1 MATQRGAGR
10 PLRRRVTD
18 GNRLRVGVHVDEG
31 SSTLGAGPPGRS
43 ERGDD
48 GGGSGAASVAAIR
61 DLAPL
66 VRRHAEE
73 GERAGRIPEAVLEG
87 LRDAGVFRLLVPKA
101 YGGLEHDVA
110 TFSQAVQAVAAADGS
125 SGWIAMIGAIG
136 GLVAGALPPATAAEI
151 WRDPDTI
158 VVGPITPL
166 GIARQ
171 TADGWVVSG
180 RWPFASGCRQAGWIV
195 VGCIAECRD
204 AGQEPASRKPFD
216 WRLAILPASE
226 VRILDTWSVSGL
238 GATGSDDVEIVD
250 VLVPADRVVRF
261 GGSPIEPGPLYA
273 LPVQCFLAIGVA
285 SVALGVARAAIEELV
300 RLAATKIPIG
310 TTAPLARR
318 ATARIQAAQAE
329 AAVRAAG
336 ALLHEE
342 LGEAWR
348 ALCEPRRLG
357 VRERLLVRLACTN
370 ATLSSAHAVELAY
383 AAGGGTANYRTSP
396 LQRHLRDIHAVTQHF
411 STAAP
416 SWELLGRVL
425 LDPAADPVLL

>member
-1 MATQRGAGR
+1 MS
-10 PLRRRVTD
+10 
-18 GNRLRVGVHVDEG
+18 VHVEEG
-31 SSTLGAGPPGRS
+31 SVTRGAGPPAPPG
-43 ERGDD
+43 RGDD
-48 GGGSGAASVAAIR
+48 GGRSQAASLAAIR
-61 DLAPL
+61 DLVSL
-66 VRRHAEE
+66 VRHHAEE
-73 GERAGRIPEAVLEG
+73 GERVGRIPAVVLEG
-87 LRDAGVFRLLVPKA
+87 LRDAGVFRLLVPRA
-101 YGGLEHDVA
+101 YGGLEHDVM

-151 WRDPDTI
+151 WRDADTI
-158 VVGPITPL
+158 AVGPITPL
-166 GIARQ
+166 G
-171 TADGWVVSG
+171 TATETAGGYVVNG
-180 RWPFASGCRQAGWIV
+180 RWPFASGCRQASWIV
-195 VGCIAECRD
+195 AGCIAECRE
-204 AGQEPASRKPFD
+204 GSHESASKTPFD

-250 VLVPADRVVRF
+250 ALVPADRVIRF
-261 GGSPIEPGPLYA
+261 GGARIEAGPLYA

-285 SVALGVARAAIEELV
+285 SVALGIARAAIEELV
-300 RLAATKIPIG
+300 RLAATKIPVG

-318 ATARIQAAQAE
+318 PTAQIQAAQAE

-342 LGEAWR
+342 LSEVWR

-357 VRERLLVRLACTN
+357 VRERMLVRLAWTN
-370 ATLSSAHAVELAY
+370 ATLSSARAVDLAY

-396 LQRHLRDIHAVTQHF
+396 LQRSLRDIHAVTQHF

-416 SWELLGRVL
+416 SLELLGKVL